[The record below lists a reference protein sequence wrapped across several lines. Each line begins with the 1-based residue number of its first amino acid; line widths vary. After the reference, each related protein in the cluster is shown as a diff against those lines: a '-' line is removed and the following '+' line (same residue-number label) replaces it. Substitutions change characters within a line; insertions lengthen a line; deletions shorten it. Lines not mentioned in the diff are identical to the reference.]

1 MTEKFQKLFDTYPFL
16 SIVQYSNAEFVGI
29 IQNQDQLITS
39 FYNWEKLRS
48 DEEKKLFI
56 ELAEQWW
63 WESNRRIPINIFL
76 YNEWQQ
82 FRHTLVTFNNKDL
95 TVVAGHVVS
104 LNELSQKRV
113 KRKNIQLVKIVK

>member
-1 MTEKFQKLFDTYPFL
+1 MTEKYQKLFDAYPFL
-16 SIVQYSNAEFVGI
+16 SIVQYSNAEYVGI
-29 IQNQDQLITS
+29 IQNQDTLITS
-39 FYNWEKLRS
+39 FYNWEKLRG
-48 DEEKKLFI
+48 ENEKRMFI

-63 WESNRRIPINIFL
+63 WESNRKIPINIFL

-82 FRHTLVTFNNKDL
+82 FRHTLITFNNKDL
-95 TVVAGHVVS
+95 VVAAGHIVS